1 MAKKTKSTVQTALT
15 AAIATEHKIE
25 EFASDLG
32 TMLGHART
40 KAQGW
45 IGQRQQIV
53 KSLTELRDEASQLL
67 SDMGHEAAVATR
79 RGRKAVK
86 KAVAGIQKRG
96 PGRPKGPGKKKV
108 GIIFVGGRV
117 KRTMSAAARKS
128 ISMAQKKRWAVKKAA
143 EKK

>member
-1 MAKKTKSTVQTALT
+1 MARKKKSTVQTAVT

-53 KSLTELRDEASQLL
+53 KSLTELRDEASALL
-67 SDMGHEAAVATR
+67 ADLGHEAAVATR
-79 RGRKAVK
+79 RGRKAVN

-96 PGRPKGPGKKKV
+96 PGRPKGSSKKA
-108 GIIFVGGRV
+108 GIIIVGGRV
-117 KRTMSAAARKS
+117 KRTMSAASRKA
-128 ISMAQKKRWAVKKAA
+128 IGDAQRKRWAKQKAS